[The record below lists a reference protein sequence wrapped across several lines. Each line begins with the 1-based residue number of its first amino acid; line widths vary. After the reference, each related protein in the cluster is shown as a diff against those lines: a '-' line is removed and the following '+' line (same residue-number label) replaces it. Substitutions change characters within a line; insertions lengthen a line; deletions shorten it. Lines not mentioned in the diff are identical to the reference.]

1 MSNAKDLSM
10 TPGAIRARKRRDE
23 ERDNNRYNQTLKE
36 YITYKYS
43 NIINE
48 FDPFYR
54 QLQTKY
60 PRRRFYSNTNE
71 FRRWRREMIVESFK
85 EVGVEAVV
93 FDQQDLH
100 GDDEQEQQQHGEQEQ
115 QHDEQEQQQHGDD
128 EQQQHGEQEQ
138 QQHGDDEQQQ
148 HGDDEQQQHG
158 EQNEQHGEQEQSDQ
172 HDDEGNIDNEVIE
185 IIAELENNGVLLHD
199 EGIHL
204 DVYEELQADIED
216 FDYRLEVELDQW

>member
-23 ERDNNRYNQTLKE
+23 ERDNSRYNQTLKE

-93 FDQQDLH
+93 FDQQDLY
-100 GDDEQEQQQHGEQEQ
+100 GDDEQ
-115 QHDEQEQQQHGDD
+115 
-128 EQQQHGEQEQ
+128 
-138 QQHGDDEQQQ
+138 
-148 HGDDEQQQHG
+148 EQQQHG

-204 DVYEELQADIED
+204 DAYEELQADIED

>member
-1 MSNAKDLSM
+1 MPNAKDLSM

-23 ERDNNRYNQTLKE
+23 ERDNSRYNQTLKE

-85 EVGVEAVV
+85 EAGVEAVV
-93 FDQQDLH
+93 FDQQDLY
-100 GDDEQEQQQHGEQEQ
+100 GNDEQEQQHGEQEQ
-115 QHDEQEQQQHGDD
+115 QQQHGDD

-138 QQHGDDEQQQ
+138 QQQQY
-148 HGDDEQQQHG
+148 G
-158 EQNEQHGEQEQSDQ
+158 EQNEHHGEQEQSDQ
-172 HDDEGNIDNEVIE
+172 HDDEANIDNEVIE